1 MQWIVKYLTSSIGK
15 KQIMG
20 CTGAALAL
28 FVLGHMCG
36 NFQLLNFDQASAQAS
51 YNAYTEFLTGFNPLH
66 FPVKL
71 IYLVELGLVAC
82 FALHIFL
89 AVTLKIENKKA
100 RGGIEYEVSARKGKK
115 TFATFTMIWSGLF
128 IVGFLIQ
135 HLMMLKFGEHYLYVN
150 SQGEIVRDM
159 WLTTI
164 MMFANP
170 AWAAFYVI
178 SMFVVGM
185 HLFHAISSAFQTM
198 GIAHQKWT
206 PIIDICGI
214 VYSVVVA
221 LGFGITAI
229 AAFYFGNLDST
240 KALIDKSRSL
250 QPQYEQQLKDK
261 AAAKTSFVIPSV
273 GEVQVSFN
281 VEK

>member
-1 MQWIVKYLTSSIGK
+1 MKWIITYLTSSIGK

-20 CTGAALAL
+20 CTGAFLAL
-28 FVLGHMCG
+28 FILGHMCG

-71 IYLVELGLVAC
+71 IYFIELGLVAC

-100 RGGIEYEVSARKGKK
+100 RGGIDYEINVRKGKK

-128 IVGFLIQ
+128 VVGFLIQ
-135 HLMMLKFGEHYLYVN
+135 HLTTLKFGEHYLYVN

-164 MMFANP
+164 DMFANP
-170 AWAAFYVI
+170 IWALFYLV
-178 SMFVVGM
+178 SMFVVGL

-206 PIIDICGI
+206 PVIDICGM
-214 VYSVVVA
+214 VYSVVIA
-221 LGFGITAI
+221 LGFGFTALF
-229 AAFYFGNLDST
+229 AFYIGNQPET
-240 KALIDKSRSL
+240 EALRVKSHEL
-250 QPQYEQQLKDK
+250 QKQIEQQKEK
-261 AAAKTSFVIPSV
+261 AAAKTAFVIPSV
-273 GEVQVSFN
+273 GEVQVSLNAEF
-281 VEK
+281 

>member
-1 MQWIVKYLTSSIGK
+1 MQWIIKYLTSSIGK

-28 FVLGHMCG
+28 FIFGHMCG
-36 NFQLLNFDQASAQAS
+36 NFQHLKFDQASAQAS

-66 FPVKL
+66 FPIKM

-100 RGGIEYEVSARKGKK
+100 RGGIDYEVNARKGKK

-128 IVGFLIQ
+128 ILGFLIQ
-135 HLMMLKFGEHYLYVN
+135 HLMMLKFGEHYLYLN
-150 SQGEIVRDM
+150 DKGEIVRDM

-164 MMFANP
+164 DMFANP
-170 AWAAFYVI
+170 FWAVFYVI
-178 SMFVVGM
+178 SMFVIGM

-206 PIIDICGI
+206 PIIDVCGI
-214 VYSVVVA
+214 IYSVVVA
-221 LGFGITAI
+221 AGFGITAI
-229 AAFYFGNLDST
+229 AAFYLANQPAT
-240 KALIDKSRSL
+240 EALRAKSHEL
-250 QPQYEQQLKDK
+250 QPQYEQQLKAK
-261 AAAKTSFVIPSV
+261 EAAKTSYVIPSV
-273 GEVQVSFN
+273 GTVEVSFN
-281 VEK
+281 A

>member
-1 MQWIVKYLTSSIGK
+1 MQWIIKYLTSSIGK

-20 CTGAALAL
+20 CTGAFLAL
-28 FVLGHMCG
+28 FIFGHMCG
-36 NFQLLNFDQASAQAS
+36 NFQLLNFDQAAAQAS

-66 FPVKL
+66 FPIKL

-100 RGGIEYEVSARKGKK
+100 RGGIDYEVSARKGKK

-128 IVGFLIQ
+128 ILGFLIQ

-164 MMFANP
+164 DMFANP
-170 AWAAFYVI
+170 LWAIFYVI

-206 PIIDICGI
+206 PIIDVCGI
-214 VYSVVVA
+214 IYSIVIA
-221 LGFGITAI
+221 AGFGLTAI
-229 AAFYFGNLDST
+229 AAFYLGNQPET
-240 KALIDKSRSL
+240 EALRAKSHEL
-250 QPQYEQQLKDK
+250 QQQYEQQQK
-261 AAAKTSFVIPSV
+261 AKTSFVIPSV

>member
-28 FVLGHMCG
+28 FILGHMCG
-36 NFQLLNFDQASAQAS
+36 NFQLLNFDQAAAQAS

-66 FPVKL
+66 FPIKM
-71 IYLVELGLVAC
+71 IYLVELGLVAV

-100 RGGIEYEVSARKGKK
+100 RGGIEYDVNARKGKK

>member
-36 NFQLLNFDQASAQAS
+36 NFQLLNFDQAAAQAS

-66 FPVKL
+66 FPIKL

-89 AVTLKIENKKA
+89 AITLKIENKKA
-100 RGGIEYEVSARKGKK
+100 RGGIDYEVSARKGKK

-128 IVGFLIQ
+128 VAGFLIQ

-164 MMFANP
+164 DMFANP
-170 AWAAFYVI
+170 LWAIFYVI
-178 SMFVVGM
+178 SMFVIGM

-206 PIIDICGI
+206 PIIDVCGI
-214 VYSVVVA
+214 IYSIIIA
-221 LGFGITAI
+221 AGFGLTAV
-229 AAFYFGNLDST
+229 AAFYLGNQPET
-240 KALIDKSRSL
+240 EALRAKSHEL
-250 QPQYEQQLKDK
+250 QQQYEQQQK
-261 AAAKTSFVIPSV
+261 AKTSFVIPSV